1 MNINNMFDFSNKSI
15 RVNNTVMCIYELAF
29 YITIVAIN
37 DDNLTYNYY
46 SDEWLYLINYN
57 YPNAGFYNFFV
68 EKYNHLITEI
78 HSNDV
83 VYYDKHVV
91 SLLTT
96 FCRGSVHGYS
106 GFWYSLITYINNIEN
121 YDELDIIMY
130 KDCDAGML
138 SIVNHLCNVGV
149 IIKPIIFLE
158 KNVKYKFSSITYI
171 VNDYHVFN
179 GELEKM
185 VTTFIT
191 QFFVSHFVVDA
202 QSNRSKPYISTP
214 PPLSGES
221 RSILNGNWC
230 KKYNIIDPLY
240 EKKNHNICIIKSDK
254 SNTNISYNG
263 IFNDA
268 VVEKFCNQYNIYR
281 LFPSNEIELIN
292 LIYNCKIL
300 ILNYG
305 STFFK
310 NYVYISDIC
319 EKIIVVVNGDGY
331 INDYNYLSSITSNKY
346 QGIIYK
352 KYKNAYIKYII
363 VNNDLPFDPF
373 EY

>member
-1 MNINNMFDFSNKSI
+1 MYYIIYMMNINNMFDFSNKSI

-37 DDNLTYNYY
+37 GDNLTYNYY

-68 EKYNHLITEI
+68 EKYNHLIREI

-106 GFWYSLITYINNIEN
+106 GFWYSIITYINNIEN

-158 KNVKYKFSSITYI
+158 KNVKYKFSSIARI
-171 VNDYHVFN
+171 C
-179 GELEKM
+179 EKAKCCLGPM
-185 VTTFIT
+185 LSPNQPSLVT
-191 QFFVSHFVVDA
+191 
-202 QSNRSKPYISTP
+202 
-214 PPLSGES
+214 L
-221 RSILNGNWC
+221 
-230 KKYNIIDPLY
+230 
-240 EKKNHNICIIKSDK
+240 IIKS
-254 SNTNISYNG
+254 G
-263 IFNDA
+263 W
-268 VVEKFCNQYNIYR
+268 
-281 LFPSNEIELIN
+281 LFLSI
-292 LIYNCKIL
+292 
-300 ILNYG
+300 
-305 STFFK
+305 
-310 NYVYISDIC
+310 ISDQ
-319 EKIIVVVNGDGY
+319 N
-331 INDYNYLSSITSNKY
+331 
-346 QGIIYK
+346 
-352 KYKNAYIKYII
+352 
-363 VNNDLPFDPF
+363 
-373 EY
+373 